1 MGNISEEKLEKI
13 KASTEKK
20 KKLDKTDVYS
30 HHKKN
35 PIIKPENNGDY
46 STIFKN
52 LYKSQ
57 YQNKGEEKNFIN
69 SNSININNNNIN
81 NSKYTIKSVKT
92 NVKQEINNNINNDL
106 DEVNYIIF
114 RKHKSFESE
123 NGNNTIKNNFK
134 YETNTTTLSLSTNE
148 NTNHTIKYNSEPD
161 KNSNNSDY
169 IDISQSILLFA
180 NKSTICKAKIIYS
193 DGTILRNS
201 YYYKLITSNIWKPF
215 IKDKICNTIFFFDWD
230 DTLLCTSFLIPILN
244 SQNNC
249 EKIKI
254 IRNNLKNLDENVS
267 KLLLSTLDKG
277 LVFLVTTA
285 APGWVEF
292 SSTTFLPLTAK
303 VLRKIKIFSAKGL
316 YSKNYPGDPRQ
327 WKIKAYKYIIEL
339 YNINTKLV
347 TNLICFGDSLIDL
360 EAIENLKNLFSKAYV
375 KIIKFKECP
384 HPIELEKEV
393 WIATSQL
400 DYIIKKVKNL
410 TLKVSKKKTD

>member
-1 MGNISEEKLEKI
+1 MGNISEEKLEKM
-13 KASTEKK
+13 KTSSEKK
-20 KKLDKTDVYS
+20 KKLDKTEVHS

-35 PIIKPENNGDY
+35 PAIKPENRGDY
-46 STIFKN
+46 NTIFKN

-57 YQNKGEEKNFIN
+57 YLNKSEKNFIN
-69 SNSININNNNIN
+69 NNSININNIN
-81 NSKYTIKSVKT
+81 NSKCTINTVKT
-92 NVKQEINNNINNDL
+92 NVNPEINNKIEDDS

-123 NGNNTIKNNFK
+123 NSNTIKNHFK
-134 YETNTTTLSLSTNE
+134 CETNNTTISLSTNE
-148 NTNHTIKYNSEPD
+148 NTNTIKLNSEPD

-169 IDISQSILLFA
+169 IDISQSISLFT
-180 NKSTICKAKIIYS
+180 NKSTICKTKIIYS

-244 SQNNC
+244 SQNNN

-254 IRNNLKNLDENVS
+254 IKNNLKNLDEIVS
-267 KLLLSTLDKG
+267 KLLLTSLDKG

-292 SSTTFLPLTAK
+292 SSTTFLPMTAK

-327 WKIKAYKYIIEL
+327 WKIKAFKYIIEL

-347 TNLICFGDSLIDL
+347 SNLICFGDSLIDL
-360 EAIENLKNLFSKAYV
+360 EAIENLKYMFSNAFV

-393 WIATSQL
+393 WIAASQL

-410 TLKVSKKKTD
+410 TLKVSKKKAD

>member
-13 KASTEKK
+13 KSSNEKK
-20 KKLDKTDVYS
+20 KKLDKIEIHS

-35 PIIKPENNGDY
+35 PIIKPENKDDY
-46 STIFKN
+46 NTIFKN

-57 YQNKGEEKNFIN
+57 YQNKDEKNFIN
-69 SNSININNNNIN
+69 SNSININN
-81 NSKYTIKSVKT
+81 SKYTINTVKT
-92 NVKQEINNNINNDL
+92 IANPEINKNIDDDL

-123 NGNNTIKNNFK
+123 NSNIIKNHFK
-134 YETNTTTLSLSTNE
+134 YEINTTNMSLSTIE
-148 NTNHTIKYNSEPD
+148 NTNHTIKLYSEPD
-161 KNSNNSDY
+161 KNSNYSDY
-169 IDISQSILLFA
+169 IDISQSILLFT
-180 NKSTICKAKIIYS
+180 NKSTICKTKIIYS
-193 DGTILRNS
+193 DETILRNS

-215 IKDKICNTIFFFDWD
+215 VKDKICNTIFFFDWD

-244 SQNNC
+244 SQNNS

-254 IRNNLKNLDENVS
+254 IRKNLKNLDENVS
-267 KLLLSTLDKG
+267 KLLLISLDKG

-292 SSTTFLPLTAK
+292 SSTTFLPMTAK

-327 WKIKAYKYIIEL
+327 WKIKAFKYITEL

-347 TNLICFGDSLIDL
+347 SNLICFGDSLIDL
-360 EAIENLKNLFSKAYV
+360 EAIENLKNMFFNAYV

-410 TLKVSKKKTD
+410 TLKVSKKKAD

>member
-1 MGNISEEKLEKI
+1 MGNISEEKLQKI
-13 KASTEKK
+13 KTSTEKK
-20 KKLDKTDVYS
+20 KKLDKNEIHLY
-30 HHKKN
+30 HKKN
-35 PIIKPENNGDY
+35 SIIKPENNGDY
-46 STIFKN
+46 NNIFKN
-52 LYKSQ
+52 LYKAQ
-57 YQNKGEEKNFIN
+57 YQNKSDKNLIN
-69 SNSININNNNIN
+69 NNSINTNNIN
-81 NSKYTIKSVKT
+81 NSKYTINTVKT
-92 NVKQEINNNINNDL
+92 NVNQEINNNIED
-106 DEVNYIIF
+106 DVDDVNYIIF
-114 RKHKSFESE
+114 RNHKSFETE
-123 NGNNTIKNNFK
+123 
-134 YETNTTTLSLSTNE
+134 NTTNHIKSEINTTSMSLSTNE
-148 NTNHTIKYNSEPD
+148 ITNPTIKLNSEPD

-169 IDISQSILLFA
+169 IDISQSILLFI
-180 NKSTICKAKIIYS
+180 NKSTICKTKNIYG
-193 DGTILRNS
+193 DETILRNS

-244 SQNNC
+244 SQNNS

-254 IRNNLKNLDENVS
+254 IRKNLKNLDENVS
-267 KLLLSTLDKG
+267 KLLLITLDKG

-292 SSTTFLPLTAK
+292 SSTTFLPMTAK
-303 VLRKIKIFSAKGL
+303 ILRKINIFSAKGL

-327 WKIKAYKYIIEL
+327 WKIKAFKYITEL

-347 TNLICFGDSLIDL
+347 SNLICFGDSLIDL
-360 EAIENLKNLFSKAYV
+360 EAIENLKNMFFNAYV

-410 TLKVSKKKTD
+410 TLKVSKKKAD

>member
-13 KASTEKK
+13 KTSTEKK
-20 KKLDKTDVYS
+20 KKLDKTEVHS

-35 PIIKPENNGDY
+35 PAIKPENRGDY
-46 STIFKN
+46 NTIFKN

-57 YQNKGEEKNFIN
+57 YLNKSEKNFIN
-69 SNSININNNNIN
+69 NNSININNIN
-81 NSKYTIKSVKT
+81 NSKYTINTVKT
-92 NVKQEINNNINNDL
+92 NVNPEINNKIEDDS

-123 NGNNTIKNNFK
+123 NNNTIKNYFK
-134 YETNTTTLSLSTNE
+134 CETNTTMISLSTNG
-148 NTNHTIKYNSEPD
+148 NTNTIKLNSEPD

-169 IDISQSILLFA
+169 IDISQSISLFT
-180 NKSTICKAKIIYS
+180 NKSTICKTKIIYN

-244 SQNNC
+244 SQNNS

-254 IRNNLKNLDENVS
+254 IKNNLKNLDEIVS
-267 KLLLSTLDKG
+267 KLLLTTLDKG

-292 SSTTFLPLTAK
+292 SSTTFLPITAK

-327 WKIKAYKYIIEL
+327 WKIKAFKYIIEL

-347 TNLICFGDSLIDL
+347 SNLICFGDSLIDL
-360 EAIENLKNLFSKAYV
+360 EAIENLKYMFSNAFV

-384 HPIELEKEV
+384 HPVELEKEV
-393 WIATSQL
+393 WIAASQL

-410 TLKVSKKKTD
+410 TLKVSKKKAD

>member
-1 MGNISEEKLEKI
+1 MGNISEEKLEKM
-13 KASTEKK
+13 KTSSEKK
-20 KKLDKTDVYS
+20 KKLDKTEVHS

-35 PIIKPENNGDY
+35 PAIKPENRGDY
-46 STIFKN
+46 NTIFKN

-57 YQNKGEEKNFIN
+57 YLNKSEKNFIN
-69 SNSININNNNIN
+69 NNSININNIN
-81 NSKYTIKSVKT
+81 NSKFTINTVKT
-92 NVKQEINNNINNDL
+92 NVNPEINNKIEDDF
-106 DEVNYIIF
+106 DEMNYIIF

-123 NGNNTIKNNFK
+123 NSNTIKNYFK
-134 YETNTTTLSLSTNE
+134 SETNTTTISLSTNE
-148 NTNHTIKYNSEPD
+148 NTKTFKLNSEPD

-169 IDISQSILLFA
+169 IDISQSILSFT
-180 NKSTICKAKIIYS
+180 NKSTISKTKVLYS
-193 DGTILRNS
+193 DGTNLRNS

-215 IKDKICNTIFFFDWD
+215 IKDKICNNIFFFDWD
-230 DTLLCTSFLIPILN
+230 DTLLCTSFLVPILN
-244 SQNNC
+244 SQNNS

-254 IRNNLKNLDENVS
+254 IKNNLKNLDEIVS
-267 KLLLSTLDKG
+267 KLLLTSLDKG

-292 SSTTFLPLTAK
+292 SSTTFLPMTAK

-327 WKIKAYKYIIEL
+327 WKIKAFKYIIEL

-347 TNLICFGDSLIDL
+347 SNLICFGDSLIDL
-360 EAIENLKNLFSKAYV
+360 EAIENLKYMFSNAFV

-393 WIATSQL
+393 WIAASQL

-410 TLKVSKKKTD
+410 TLKVSKKKAD

>member
-13 KASTEKK
+13 KSSTEKK

-46 STIFKN
+46 SIIFKN

-57 YQNKGEEKNFIN
+57 YLNKSEKNFIN
-69 SNSININNNNIN
+69 NNSININNIN

-92 NVKQEINNNINNDL
+92 NVNQEINNNINDDL
-106 DEVNYIIF
+106 DDVNYIIF

-123 NGNNTIKNNFK
+123 NNNTIKNYFK
-134 YETNTTTLSLSTNE
+134 CETNTTMISLSTNG
-148 NTNHTIKYNSEPD
+148 NTNTIKLNSEPD

-169 IDISQSILLFA
+169 IDISQSISLFT
-180 NKSTICKAKIIYS
+180 NKSTICKTKIIYN

-230 DTLLCTSFLIPILN
+230 DTLLCTSFLVPILN
-244 SQNNC
+244 SQNNS

-254 IRNNLKNLDENVS
+254 IKNNLKNLDEIVS
-267 KLLLSTLDKG
+267 KLLLTTLDKG

-292 SSTTFLPLTAK
+292 SSTTFLPITAK

-327 WKIKAYKYIIEL
+327 WKIKAFKYIIEL

-347 TNLICFGDSLIDL
+347 SNLICFGDSLIDL
-360 EAIENLKNLFSKAYV
+360 EAIENLKYMFSNAFV

-384 HPIELEKEV
+384 HPVELEKEV
-393 WIATSQL
+393 WIAASQL

-410 TLKVSKKKTD
+410 TLKVSKKKAD

>member
-13 KASTEKK
+13 KTSTEKK
-20 KKLDKTDVYS
+20 KKLDKTEVHS

-35 PIIKPENNGDY
+35 PAIKPENNSDY
-46 STIFKN
+46 NTIFKN

-57 YQNKGEEKNFIN
+57 YLNKSEKNFIN
-69 SNSININNNNIN
+69 NNSININNIN
-81 NSKYTIKSVKT
+81 NSKYTINTVKT
-92 NVKQEINNNINNDL
+92 NVNAEINKKIEDDL

-123 NGNNTIKNNFK
+123 NNNTIKNYFK
-134 YETNTTTLSLSTNE
+134 CETNTTMISLSTNG
-148 NTNHTIKYNSEPD
+148 NTNTIKLNSEPD

-169 IDISQSILLFA
+169 IDISQSISLFT
-180 NKSTICKAKIIYS
+180 NKSTICKTKIIYN

-244 SQNNC
+244 SQNNS

-254 IRNNLKNLDENVS
+254 IKNNLKNLDEIVS
-267 KLLLSTLDKG
+267 KLLLTTLDKG

-292 SSTTFLPLTAK
+292 SSTTFLPMTAK
-303 VLRKIKIFSAKGL
+303 VLREIKIFSAKGL

-327 WKIKAYKYIIEL
+327 WKIKAFKYIIEL

-347 TNLICFGDSLIDL
+347 SNLICFGDSLIDL
-360 EAIENLKNLFSKAYV
+360 EAIENLKYMFSNAFV

-393 WIATSQL
+393 WIAASQL

-410 TLKVSKKKTD
+410 TLKVSKKKAD

>member
-13 KASTEKK
+13 KTSTEKK
-20 KKLDKTDVYS
+20 KKLDKTEVHS

-35 PIIKPENNGDY
+35 PVIKPENNGDY
-46 STIFKN
+46 NTIFKN
-52 LYKSQ
+52 LFKSQ
-57 YQNKGEEKNFIN
+57 FQKKSEKNFIN
-69 SNSININNNNIN
+69 SNSININNIN
-81 NSKYTIKSVKT
+81 NSKYTINTVKT
-92 NVKQEINNNINNDL
+92 NVNPENNKNIDDDL

-123 NGNNTIKNNFK
+123 NSNTIKNFK
-134 YETNTTTLSLSTNE
+134 CQTNTTTMSLSTNE
-148 NTNHTIKYNSEPD
+148 NTNHTIKLYSEPD

-169 IDISQSILLFA
+169 IDISQSILSFT
-180 NKSTICKAKIIYS
+180 NKSTISKTKVLYS
-193 DGTILRNS
+193 DGTNLRNS
-201 YYYKLITSNIWKPF
+201 YYYKLIISNIWKPF
-215 IKDKICNTIFFFDWD
+215 IKDIICNTIFFFDWD

-244 SQNNC
+244 SQNNS

-254 IRNNLKNLDENVS
+254 IRNNLKNLDEIVS
-267 KLLLSTLDKG
+267 KLLLTTLDKG

-292 SSTTFLPLTAK
+292 SSTKFLPMTAK

-327 WKIKAYKYIIEL
+327 WKIKAFRYIIEL

-347 TNLICFGDSLIDL
+347 SNLICFGDSLIDL
-360 EAIENLKNLFSKAYV
+360 EAIENLKNMFSNAFV

-393 WIATSQL
+393 WIAASQL
-400 DYIIKKVKNL
+400 NYIIKKVKNL
-410 TLKVSKKKTD
+410 TLKVSKKKAD